1 MLGLEFCEGE
11 AVLET
16 TCNLE
21 WRSVSQRGFPRGEE
35 RKIENCEENNNV
47 IN

>member
-16 TCNLE
+16 ACNLE
-21 WRSVSQRGFPRGEE
+21 WRSVSQRGFPRG
-35 RKIENCEENNNV
+35 RIEKLRIV
-47 IN
+47 KRITM